1 MSDINTVD
9 QIKSLTVTDLSGI
22 NWTDISTNVN
32 SKTLSDVLNG
42 TFKVGYIKN
51 MGDMGITSPN
61 NVDKASYKKNMD
73 GYQQYANALLT
84 GDSTA
89 TTTSNNGAPLGDR
102 EFIKSTGIKC
112 MDNTQQIQDRWFVV
126 DGMAYLN
133 GDSTKKGLMFSGYQ
147 TLQDAKDLNDNAW
160 NIVGKNTDDNHCLRV
175 NLIKNGNGETEQG
188 YISTNEYK
196 IWKKKNPPIFDA
208 SGNEGFSGDGGH
220 VGGHH
225 GGGGGSHHGGGGGSH
240 HGGGGGGHGYSKGYY
255 YGGEG
260 GGGGYYY
267 NPWYYPYSYPLAR
280 TYEVELEE
288 RVPRKL
294 TIEDDII
301 TGFFLGSVTV
311 LSLFLLYRLFD
322 RVPMKIAD

>member
-1 MSDINTVD
+1 MSRLPIDSRIEYRPINDIDWNVIDKKYTSID
-9 QIKSLTVTDLSGI
+9 Q
-22 NWTDISTNVN
+22 
-32 SKTLSDVLNG
+32 SDVLNG
-42 TFKVGYIKN
+42 NFQLGYIKTLNN
-51 MGDMGITSPN
+51 MGISSPN
-61 NVDKASYKKNMD
+61 NVDAINSKKNMD
-73 GYQQYANALLT
+73 GYQQYINALST

-112 MDNTQQIQDRWFVV
+112 MDNNQQFQDRWFVV

-147 TLQDAKDLNDNAW
+147 TLQDAKDLSDNAK
-160 NIVGKNTDDNHCLRV
+160 NIVDKNTDDNHCVRV
-175 NLIKNGNGETEQG
+175 NLIKNGRGDTEQG
-188 YISTNEYK
+188 YISTNEYN
-196 IWKKKNPPIFDA
+196 IWKKKSPSIFAA
-208 SGNEGFSGDGGH
+208 SGNEGFSGHGG
-220 VGGHH
+220 GGHH
-225 GGGGGSHHGGGGGSH
+225 GHH
-240 HGGGGGGHGYSKGYY
+240 GGGHGYSKGYY
-255 YGGEG
+255 YGV
-260 GGGGYYY
+260 GGGYYY
-267 NPWYYPYSYPLAR
+267 DPWYYSYPYPLTR

-288 RVPRKL
+288 KVPRKL